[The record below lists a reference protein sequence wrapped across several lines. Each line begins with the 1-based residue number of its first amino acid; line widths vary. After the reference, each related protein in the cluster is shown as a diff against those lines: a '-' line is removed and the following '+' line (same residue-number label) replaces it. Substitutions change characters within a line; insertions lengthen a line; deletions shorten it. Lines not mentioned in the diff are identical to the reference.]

1 MAGLEKRDELHRPLG
16 LAAPAPRRRAPYRL
30 VLIGAGAA
38 LAVAAGVYFL
48 ETDDHLGGEPYAVA
62 SVDLH
67 PARPSPAAPDA
78 PGPAAPVPAVAGT
91 ASEIENASGVKVVR
105 GNGGAPPGSLVIAV
119 PDTIGLHLAPAP
131 DHRLVDKSRY
141 GLLPRVGADGAR
153 PLEVYARPPMLPARL
168 ATGAPRVALLVGG
181 LGLSA
186 SGTRDAIAE
195 LPGAV
200 SLGFAPYGAEI
211 EQDVGQAREGGH
223 EVLLQ
228 LPMEPFDY
236 PADNPGPHTLL
247 SALPVAENLDS
258 LHWLMGRFTG
268 YVGVSNF
275 LGAKFTADRA
285 ALSPI
290 LKDIAGRGLLYLDD
304 GSSPRSLAREQAAT
318 LGLPAAVADVVLDAD
333 PSPQAID
340 AALVKLEALAR
351 ANGVAIGVAAALPE
365 TLAHVGRWARA
376 LESKGVAL
384 VPLSSVAGRA
394 PGPAAQANP

>member
-78 PGPAAPVPAVAGT
+78 PGPAAPAPAVAGT

-181 LGLSA
+181 LGLKRERHPR
-186 SGTRDAIAE
+186 RDRRT
-195 LPGAV
+195 PGRGVAG
-200 SLGFAPYGAEI
+200 L
-211 EQDVGQAREGGH
+211 R
-223 EVLLQ
+223 
-228 LPMEPFDY
+228 
-236 PADNPGPHTLL
+236 
-247 SALPVAENLDS
+247 AL
-258 LHWLMGRFTG
+258 WRR
-268 YVGVSNF
+268 
-275 LGAKFTADRA
+275 DRA
-285 ALSPI
+285 
-290 LKDIAGRGLLYLDD
+290 GCR
-304 GSSPRSLAREQAAT
+304 RRRARAAT
-318 LGLPAAVADVVLDAD
+318 KCCCSCRWS
-333 PSPQAID
+333 PSTIPPTI
-340 AALVKLEALAR
+340 
-351 ANGVAIGVAAALPE
+351 
-365 TLAHVGRWARA
+365 
-376 LESKGVAL
+376 
-384 VPLSSVAGRA
+384 RA
-394 PGPAAQANP
+394 PIPC